1 MLFLRLNRIAA
12 DHRRRRPMVVLGTL
26 AGIAAI
32 VFVGVL
38 SVWNG
43 VAALPLLPICLGA
56 CLLQAIVYLGIP
68 WQRVPRVAILVVPAV
83 WLGGLAAC
91 GLAIGPLATNFA
103 GLPILA
109 FLFAGLTQARWRSL
123 WLLPVS
129 VPAWLTLVTE
139 TGATIVRLWLP
150 VALILWIVIA
160 EATAYQTNNLRREM
174 RRLHREVDLDPL
186 TRLAS
191 RRVLPEVLR
200 DVADGDVLVLIDVDH
215 FKSIND
221 THGHAAGDQVLK
233 EFGRMLLRCLG
244 PHDVAIRYG
253 GEELLVVL
261 AHPTPQAVTAFD
273 RSLRREVLEIRPR
286 VSFTAGVSRVVPDE
300 SVDDAL
306 ARADATLYE
315 MKSAGRNRAGGDIG
329 PRDVTHPAPDSRPA
343 AGVVDGV

>member
-1 MLFLRLNRIAA
+1 MLFLRLNQIAA
-12 DHRRRRPMVVLGTL
+12 DHRRRRPMVLLGTL
-26 AGIAAI
+26 AAIAAT
-32 VFVGVL
+32 VFVGAL

-43 VAALPLLPICLGA
+43 VAPLPLLPICVGV

-68 WQRVPRVAILVVPAV
+68 WQRAPRVAILAVPAV

-123 WLLPVS
+123 WLLPIS
-129 VPAWLTLVTE
+129 VPAWLALITE
-139 TGATIVRLWLP
+139 GDGATMISLWLP

-200 DVADGDVLVLIDVDH
+200 DIADGDVLVLIDVDH
-215 FKSIND
+215 FKTIND

-233 EFGRMLLRCLG
+233 EFGRMLRRCLG

-261 AHPTPQAVTAFD
+261 GHPTPQAVTAFD
-273 RSLRREVLEIRPR
+273 RSLRREVLEIRPQ
-286 VSFTAGVSRVVPDE
+286 VSFTAGVSRVVSGE

-315 MKSAGRNRAGGDIG
+315 MKSAGRNRTGGDIG
-329 PRDVTHPAPDSRPA
+329 PRDVSNR
-343 AGVVDGV
+343 